1 MYLTWLDSNSW
12 LIEIA
17 GKRIL
22 LDPWLVDALMFGNA
36 AWFFKS
42 ERKTPREIPQNIDL
56 ILLSQGLPDHAHP
69 ATLKQLDHQ
78 IPVVGSPSAAKLV
91 KQMDYQQVS
100 SLAHG
105 EVFSI
110 PNLLEIRAVMGSPTG
125 PNTFENGYILKD
137 LVEGT
142 SIYYEPHGYHAAAI
156 QEFAP
161 VDVVIT
167 PMIDLKLPLIGTVIK
182 GQQGAVQVAKWLKP
196 QVILPTAAGG
206 DLTYSGFLLNILKA
220 EGTMDS
226 LRSLFTEN
234 NISTQVIEPKPW
246 ERFEVKLQKLA
257 VT

>member
-1 MYLTWLDSNSW
+1 MHLTWLDSNSW

-22 LDPWLVDALMFGNA
+22 LDPWLVGSLTFGNA
-36 AWFFKS
+36 DWFFKS
-42 ERKTPREIPQNIDL
+42 ERITPREIPQNIDL

-69 ATLKQLDHQ
+69 PTLEQLDHQ
-78 IPVVGSPSAAKLV
+78 IPVVGSPSASKLV
-91 KQMDYQQVS
+91 TQLGYTQVTA
-100 SLAHG
+100 LAHG

-110 PNLLEIRAVMGSPTG
+110 PNLLEIRAVLGSLIG
-125 PNTFENGYILKD
+125 PNTYENGYILKD

-142 SIYYEPHGYHAAAI
+142 SIYYEPHGSHAAAI

-167 PMIDLKLPLIGTVIK
+167 PTIDLKLPVIGAFIK
-182 GQQGAVQVAKWLKP
+182 GQQAAVQVAQWLQP
-196 QVILPTAAGG
+196 QVIVPTAAGG
-206 DLTYSGFLLNILKA
+206 DLTFSGVLLKILKA
-220 EGTMDS
+220 EGTADS
-226 LRSLFTEN
+226 LRSQFAAN
-234 NISTQVIEPKPW
+234 NISTQVLEPKPW